1 MSSVTTTK
9 RKRPRHDLT
18 SNDLH

>member
-9 RKRPRHDLT
+9 RTRPRHDLT